1 MTLLANF
8 AADLQFTLRMTR
20 KNVGFV
26 IAAVLSL
33 ALGIGA
39 SSAIFSLVH
48 AVLLDPYPYR
58 DSDRII
64 NIGFSDKQRER
75 GTLTYTIPDFL
86 EIQKSSKTLE
96 EVAAREMLSMIATG
110 PLPESVSVVAFSPNA
125 FRHFGVPAM
134 LGRTFGPSDVPAV
147 QAPPRIA

>member
-1 MTLLANF
+1 MTTLANL

-64 NIGFSDKQRER
+64 NISFSDKQRD
-75 GTLTYTIPDFL
+75 GTLNYTIPDFL

-96 EVAAREMLSMIATG
+96 EVAARDMFPMIA
-110 PLPESVSVVAFSPNA
+110 
-125 FRHFGVPAM
+125 
-134 LGRTFGPSDVPAV
+134 
-147 QAPPRIA
+147 